1 MTNDL
6 TVAIQRL
13 SSFRL
18 IAFQAIVF
26 LAIGFGSPADAIFW
40 GHENDETPPR
50 YCVRASLYGAER
62 CVNAAK
68 ARELNWSDEKIYGM
82 SHSIDKAGE
91 IDQAMKDSAA
101 LDANIATTANNIER
115 TKVNIAKY
123 KLLEADKNALFRP
136 KPDEIKKEL
145 VALDA
150 SLKKDEQALD
160 VFKKM
165 LATSATK
172 AGDSLRSLS
181 EGELRVEI
189 AKKGLLVH
197 VDTLER
203 KLATLEDNLR
213 ITEVEFNNT
222 VLEAFVIAKLDKLA
236 SKFCEAQ
243 KMCAGE
249 GAAGVPGL
257 IRNAVASKE
266 LMNNFKKT
274 PPASP
279 PSAAVPAQ

>member
-13 SSFRL
+13 SSIRL
-18 IAFQAIVF
+18 IVFQAIVF
-26 LAIGFGSPADAIFW
+26 LAMGFGSPANAFFW
-40 GHENDETPPR
+40 GRENDENPPK
-50 YCVRASLYGAER
+50 YCVRASLFGAER

-68 ARELNWSDEKIYGM
+68 ARELKWSDEKIYGM
-82 SHSIDKAGE
+82 SHSIDKAEE
-91 IDQAMKDSAA
+91 IDQAMKNSAA
-101 LDANIATTANNIER
+101 LDANIATTEKNLAR

-123 KLLEADKNALFRP
+123 KLWEADKDAFLRP
-136 KPDEIKKEL
+136 KPEEIKSQL
-145 VALDA
+145 TALDA
-150 SLKKDEQALD
+150 SLKKDEQTLAD
-160 VFKKM
+160 FKKQ
-165 LATSATK
+165 LNESK
-172 AGDSLRSLS
+172 PKQGDSLRSLS

-236 SKFCEAQ
+236 AKFCEAQ
-243 KMCAGE
+243 KMCAGD
-249 GAAGVPGL
+249 GSAGVPGF

-266 LMNNFKKT
+266 LMSNFKKT

-279 PSAAVPAQ
+279 PSEATPSQ